1 MPAERLQKILASA
14 GLASRRKAEELIAA
28 GKVSVNGEIVTA
40 MGTKAD
46 PRTDEIRVDG
56 TLLGGA
62 ERHIYLM
69 VYKPKGVMT
78 TVSDPEGRPTVM
90 DLIKGIKERVFPV
103 GRLDYL
109 SEGLLLMTNDGEL
122 MAKLTHATSHVAKT
136 YLVKVS
142 GHPTEADLDKL
153 RAGITLPPEPSLA
166 GAHGEEPGMKRRSFS
181 VRTLPAR
188 IELARDQENPW
199 YEVTLTEGRN
209 RQIRRMFKEVGFHV
223 EKIKRIRYAS
233 LELNVESGQW
243 RALTVREVNELRK
256 SLEKPMKI
264 LAPTPKAQVAAEE
277 GEEVGTSVALVAPAK
292 REFPPKRAHVGGV
305 SMGRKPIAPRPM
317 LRKPAARG
325 QSGDRNKRSFRP
337 KPYGRPSDAAR
348 PRSDSERFISKTP
361 RPERIEGD
369 KSRPK
374 PAFGDRRPLRTG
386 GFAARGDRPQRGK
399 PAFDRPKSG
408 FDRPRSDRPKPS
420 FDRPKTGFDRPKPS
434 FDRPRFDSPTIDSP
448 KLDRPKFDRPKF
460 DRPRAARPPSDRPPS
475 SRPKFDGP
483 KRAFAPR
490 GDRPSRPRRED
501 DRRGGDR
508 PTRAGGFGDKSRGPS
523 ARPSFDRPRPDR
535 QRPERTGP
543 DRPVRASFDGRA
555 GADNESRPPRKSF
568 GGPKSFGSKP
578 FGSKPSG
585 PKSFGSKPFGS
596 KSRGPKPS
604 AGGPRAFGESKVRRP
619 KSDGAR
625 GGKPPRRG

>member
-28 GKVSVNGEIVTA
+28 GKVSVNGEIVTT

-109 SEGLLLMTNDGEL
+109 SEGLLLMTNDGDL

-142 GHPTEADLDKL
+142 GHPTDADLDKL
-153 RAGITLPPEPSLA
+153 RSGITLPPEPSLA
-166 GAHGEEPGMKRRSFS
+166 GAHGEEPGMKRRSFA

-199 YEVTLTEGRN
+199 YEVTLTDGRN

-233 LELNVESGQW
+233 LELNVEPGQW

-256 SLEKPMKI
+256 SLDKPMKI
-264 LAPTPKAQVAAEE
+264 LAPVPKAEVAAEE
-277 GEEVGTSVALVAPAK
+277 GEEAVASMALAAPAK
-292 REFPPKRAHVGGV
+292 KEFPPKRAHVGGV
-305 SMGRKPIAPRPM
+305 SMGRKPT
-317 LRKPAARG
+317 LRKPPVR
-325 QSGDRNKRSFRP
+325 GDRDKRSFRP
-337 KPYGRPSDAAR
+337 KPFGRSSDAAR
-348 PRSDSERFISKTP
+348 PRADSERYISRTP
-361 RPERIEGD
+361 RPERTDGD
-369 KSRPK
+369 KPRPK
-374 PAFGDRRPLRTG
+374 PAFGDKRPARAG
-386 GFAARGDRPQRGK
+386 GFTPRSDRPRFEKPAGSRPGSDRPKYGK
-399 PAFDRPKSG
+399 PAFDRPKTG
-408 FDRPRSDRPKPS
+408 FDRPRS
-420 FDRPKTGFDRPKPS
+420 DRPKTGFDRPKPS
-434 FDRPRFDSPTIDSP
+434 FD
-448 KLDRPKFDRPKF
+448 KPKFDRPKPSF
-460 DRPRAARPPSDRPPS
+460 DRPRTGSDRP
-475 SRPKFDGP
+475 RTGFDKPKFDGP
-483 KRAFAPR
+483 KREFTPR
-490 GDRPSRPRRED
+490 GDRPFRPRRDD

-508 PTRAGGFGDKSRGPS
+508 PVRAGGFGDKSRGPS
-523 ARPSFDRPRPDR
+523 SRPSFDRPRNDR
-535 QRPERTGP
+535 PRPERTGP

-555 GADNESRPPRKSF
+555 GADSESRPPRKNFGERKSF

-578 FGSKPSG
+578 FGA
-585 PKSFGSKPFGS
+585 KPFGA
-596 KSRGPKPS
+596 KSRSPKPS
-604 AGGPRAFGESKVRRP
+604 AGGPKAFGESKFRRP
-619 KSDGAR
+619 KPGASR
-625 GGKPPRRG
+625 GGKPFRRD